1 MCCLLAGN
9 ALQPSAVISLPPL
22 LLLLLLLLRLLILVL
37 LQGTKFH
44 RIEPGFCCQGGD
56 VVRGGWQV

>member
-1 MCCLLAGN
+1 MANVCSCQLL
-9 ALQPSAVISLPPL
+9 LFSKVHCSMPVLVSPVPL
-22 LLLLLLLLRLLILVL
+22 LLLL

-56 VVRGGWQV
+56 VVRGARSCW